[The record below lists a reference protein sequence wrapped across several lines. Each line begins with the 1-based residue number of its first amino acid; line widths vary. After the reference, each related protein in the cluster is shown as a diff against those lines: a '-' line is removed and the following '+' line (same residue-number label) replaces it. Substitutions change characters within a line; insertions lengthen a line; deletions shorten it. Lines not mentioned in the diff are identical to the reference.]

1 MDWVFSAFLVASM
14 LHMIEE
20 YFYPGGFMETMKQLN
35 PRFAPFVTVPMAV
48 IVNGMQLVLCMLVML
63 VGRNVL
69 AFSLS
74 VAALLFI
81 NAWAHIL
88 GSIRG
93 KGYVPGIITGLVL
106 YLPLSIYAY
115 YLFVNSGELV
125 LNQIVV
131 TVVLGLIYQAVPI
144 GYFVVASSARRA

>member
-1 MDWVFSAFLVASM
+1 MDWIFVAFLVASM

-20 YFYPGGFMETMKQLN
+20 YFYPGGFMEVMKRFN

-48 IVNGMQLVLCMLVML
+48 VVNGLQLLLCVIVVI

-69 AFSLS
+69 TFSLS

-88 GSIRG
+88 GSSRTR
-93 KGYVPGIITGLVL
+93 GYVPGVITGLTL
-106 YLPLSIYAY
+106 YLPLSVYAY
-115 YLFVNSGELV
+115 YLFVGSGQLAP
-125 LNQIVV
+125 NQIFVAL
-131 TVVLGLIYQAVPI
+131 VLGLLYQAAPL
-144 GYFVVASSARRA
+144 GYFAAASALKRA